1 MYYQYEWLSDLAI
14 IPAFELFLG
23 GFIAGGLFVGLIW
36 WMELRRQRSKE
47 RCRGNEYPAPFY
59 MAEMEEPILTEN
71 QQKAVYIANR
81 CLASGMTLA
90 GAAGSIANVEAESAF
105 KSNNLQDCYN
115 ASFGV
120 SDEEY
125 TAQIDASTR
134 SFIDSAGYGI
144 AQWTAP
150 DRKKYML
157 SYHRARG
164 KSIGDFPTQ
173 VDCMISEMR
182 GYAKAWN
189 TCTSSNDP
197 AECGYMVC
205 KYYEIPANTEA
216 QALHRGARAQEWF
229 DWLCTLADLNGAA
242 QAPDTSATTAPSKT
256 EKNNDGLKKPETWP
270 PRTVDSHCGGWPE
283 VKLLQASLVCHGHN
297 VLTDGIWTDELTTKI
312 REYQEASGL
321 KADGCVGPK
330 TWQALLKL

>member
-1 MYYQYEWLSDLAI
+1 MTEQQ
-14 IPAFELFLG
+14 
-23 GFIAGGLFVGLIW
+23 
-36 WMELRRQRSKE
+36 QR
-47 RCRGNEYPAPFY
+47 A
-59 MAEMEEPILTEN
+59 A
-71 QQKAVYIANR
+71 YIANK
-81 CLASGMTLA
+81 CLAAGMTLA

-125 TAQIDASTR
+125 TAQIDAGTR
-134 SFIDSAGYGI
+134 SFIDSAGYGL

-157 SYHRARG
+157 SFHRARG

-182 GYAKAWN
+182 SYAKAWN
-189 TCTSSNDP
+189 VCTVSNDP

-229 DWLCTLADLNGAA
+229 DWLRTLTDVSGAA
-242 QAPDTSATTAPSKT
+242 PTPDAGAIAAPITP
-256 EKNNDGLKKPETWP
+256 EKPETWP
-270 PRTVDSHCGGWPE
+270 PRTIDSHCGGWPE
-283 VKLLQASLVCHGHN
+283 VKLLQALLFCHGYN
-297 VLTDGIWTDELTTKI
+297 VLTDGIWTDELTEKI
-312 REYQEASGL
+312 KESQEANGL
-321 KADGCVGPK
+321 KADGCVGPM